1 MATHPELLPTSFG
14 PEDEFQFP
22 QTETYVGTDA
32 APNMVKYFTEAANR
46 IHNKLFPPPPLE
58 MTEEDVA
65 RYEAEDQCH
74 ICLNKNI
81 ELAHIQ
87 HAHRPDDDTSKCEDC
102 KINAKLEKMTFT
114 GDRPIHH
121 VHRKGQEG
129 GEADTDYSSDCA
141 DCMYN
146 ARVKVRDHC
155 HVNGSFR
162 SAAHSICNLQYSI
175 KKWSWKLPV
184 FIHNLTGYDAH
195 LILKSLAKNINE
207 EISLEEETT
216 GGSNGNDNGIDGEK
230 YESFP
235 TTCKNLWQSG
245 WDACSFWTLCNLQ
258 KAASQNW

>member
-1 MATHPELLPTSFG
+1 
-14 PEDEFQFP
+14 
-22 QTETYVGTDA
+22 
-32 APNMVKYFTEAANR
+32 
-46 IHNKLFPPPPLE
+46 
-58 MTEEDVA
+58 
-65 RYEAEDQCH
+65 
-74 ICLNKNI
+74 
-81 ELAHIQ
+81 
-87 HAHRPDDDTSKCEDC
+87 
-102 KINAKLEKMTFT
+102 MTFT
-114 GDRPIHH
+114 GDRRIHH

-155 HVNGSFR
+155 HVSGSFR
-162 SAAHSICNLQYSI
+162 SASHSICNLQYSI

-195 LILKSLAKNINE
+195 LILKSLAKNIDE
-207 EISLEEETT
+207 EMRKQREGTMETT
-216 GGSNGNDNGIDGEK
+216 TASTGKK

-235 TTCKNLWQSG
+235 TTCKNSWQSG